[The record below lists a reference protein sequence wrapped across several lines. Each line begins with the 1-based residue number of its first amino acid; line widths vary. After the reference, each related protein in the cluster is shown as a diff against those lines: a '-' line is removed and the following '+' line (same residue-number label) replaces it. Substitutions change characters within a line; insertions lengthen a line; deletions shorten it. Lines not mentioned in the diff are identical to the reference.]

1 MQKLQSRIDG
11 VNTPRVGY
19 IAISRVYHI
28 FAKNVKLSDLI
39 KFALLQYGGCGLRF
53 CTAFRISPSGAISG
67 WIIGEIRQH
76 QNFDCGPYRLRY
88 PLSIVNLKVTL
99 ESLNFFSDN
108 LNQLPKLA
116 LSNNV
121 LHIL

>member
-28 FAKNVKLSDLI
+28 FAKNIKLGDLI
-39 KFALLQYGGCGLRF
+39 KYALLQYGGCGLTF

-76 QNFDCGPYRLRY
+76 QNFDCGPYPRTTFRKK
-88 PLSIVNLKVTL
+88 SVWSFFK
-99 ESLNFFSDN
+99 SLTPVAGSQYCTYVHAAPRRWD
-108 LNQLPKLA
+108 PGVA
-116 LSNNV
+116 
-121 LHIL
+121 